1 MNGCDS
7 VVVMALTVNEAY
19 VVNETVALCPSE
31 LPFVWNGLTFTESG
45 TQSITLQ
52 TVNGCDSVLTMTVT
66 VNSGYTVT
74 ETMFVCPNELPYEWN
89 GVTFTA
95 AGIQN
100 VTLTAADGCDS
111 VVTMVLN
118 INPTFMVT
126 DSRTICPSELPYE
139 WNGVTFTAAGVQATS
154 LQTVNGCDSIVVMT
168 LTVHDAV
175 TSEFTI
181 ETSDSCYEWNGMV
194 YCTSGNYTQTF
205 TAANGCDSV
214 VTLHLTTSV
223 GIGTHEPGTS
233 LYLAPNPAK
242 NISRIIGLDESFK
255 YVNVMDMRGRLVLKS
270 FDNEIDV
277 STLPAGVYVV
287 KVFTESGVKNLKL
300 VKQ

>member
-7 VVVMALTVNEAY
+7 VVVMYLTVNETY

-31 LPFVWNGLTFTESG
+31 LPYVWNGLTFTESG

-66 VNSGYTVT
+66 ANSGYTMT
-74 ETMFVCPNELPYEWN
+74 ETRYVCPSELPYEWN

-100 VTLTAADGCDS
+100 VTLTAANGCDS

-126 DSRTICPSELPYE
+126 DTRDICPSELPYE

-154 LQTVNGCDSIVVMT
+154 LQTVNGCDSVVVMT
-168 LTVHDAV
+168 LTVLNAG

-194 YCTSGNYTQTF
+194 YCGSGDYTQTF

-223 GIGTHEPGTS
+223 GVANHELGIS
-233 LYLAPNPAK
+233 LYLAPNPTK
-242 NISRIIGLDESFK
+242 NISRIMGLSESLK
-255 YVNVMDMRGRLVLKS
+255 YVDVMDMRGRLVIKS
-270 FDNEIDV
+270 FDNDIDV

-287 KVFTESGVKNLKL
+287 KVFTDSGVTNLKL